1 MPAAIQA
8 YCRAAGQPEPDNT
21 GAIVRCCLESLALKY
36 RYVIHA
42 LEELLGHGLDTIRI
56 VGGGSQNALLTQLT
70 ADATGRTVVAGP
82 AEATAAGNLLVQAI
96 ALGQIGSV
104 AEARAV
110 ARRSFTPEVY
120 APAISAD
127 WDGAYRR
134 LLDCMSP
141 GELVGRLEIKVT
153 YSISNL

>member
-1 MPAAIQA
+1 
-8 YCRAAGQPEPDNT
+8 
-21 GAIVRCCLESLALKY
+21 VRCALESLALKY
-36 RYVIHA
+36 RWVLESLEAVTGRRLEPIH
-42 LEELLGHGLDTIRI
+42 II
-56 VGGGSQNALLTQLT
+56 GGGTQNRLLNQLT

-120 APAISAD
+120 APATSAN

-141 GELVGRLEIKVT
+141 
-153 YSISNL
+153 